1 LTEFNQTEKQEL
13 KIGIGINTGKLMFGI
28 VGEEHRLQC
37 TVISLMFGIVGE
49 EHRLQCTVISDAVNI
64 ASRLENTTKTYG
76 NALIISQNTLD
87 KLDNPSQYFILAK
100 TLWIN

>member
-1 LTEFNQTEKQEL
+1 YLYFTQSENAILTEFNQTEKQEL
-13 KIGIGINTGKLMFGI
+13 KIGIGINTGK
-28 VGEEHRLQC
+28 
-37 TVISLMFGIVGE
+37 LMFGIVGE

-87 KLDNPSQYFILAK
+87 KLDNPSQYFKRLMD
-100 TLWIN
+100 